1 MAFLTKKLGSFLAT
15 ASALTVLP
23 MVLAKPAAAAP
34 VTATNIVTNGSFEDT
49 QLSYGGWGIFNSIDG
64 WNLSA
69 GSLGSG
75 IEVQNHA
82 AGSSFDGNNLVELD
96 SDGNTGIFQDLSTQV
111 GKTYQLTFAFSA
123 RPQADRITNDT
134 DVLNVNWGNTQIAH
148 LTADSTGLADTVWK
162 TFTYNLVATSAI
174 TRLSFNNFGSVS
186 DTFGTYL
193 DKVSVTGV
201 TAVPEPGSIMGLLA
215 FGAFGAISLR
225 KRQQLQKSTVKA

>member
-49 QLSYGGWGIFNSIDG
+49 QLGYGGYGTFNSIDG

-69 GSLGSG
+69 GSSGSG

-82 AGSSFDGNNLVELD
+82 AGSPFDGNNLVELD
-96 SDGNTGIFQDLSTQV
+96 STAVTGIYQDLSTQI
-111 GKTYQLTFAFSA
+111 GKTYQLTFAFSP
-123 RPQADRITNDT
+123 RPNTAQDHNL
-134 DVLNVNWGNTQIAH
+134 LNVDWGNQSVAS
-148 LTADSTGLADTVWK
+148 LSANGAGLADTAWK
-162 TFTYNLVATSAI
+162 TFTYDLVATSTT
-174 TRLSFNNFGSVS
+174 TRLSFNDFGAVS
-186 DTFGTYL
+186 DSLGTYI
-193 DKVSVTGV
+193 DKVSVTAV
-201 TAVPEPGSIMGLLA
+201 TAVPEPSSIVGLLA